1 MTTIPATK
9 RDLRTSA
16 DLTPEDV
23 GLILELAA
31 TLKRDL
37 KAGGNRPV
45 LKGKS
50 LAMIFEKPSLRTRCT
65 FELGMVQLGGHA
77 TYLPPSEIG
86 LGKRE
91 TVSDVAHCLERWFD
105 MIMARTFTQQ
115 TIDELAKYFSKPVIN
130 ALSDYEHPCQALADY
145 LTLTERVGD
154 LRGFNLTYIG
164 DGNNICH
171 SLMHIGAMLG
181 MNITVSAPAGY
192 EPAAK
197 AVQASTQAA
206 AATGGSFTYE
216 RDPRKAVARAQA
228 IYTDVWASMG
238 QEAEAAAREQ
248 IFAGY
253 QVDAALVARAPA
265 GVLIMH
271 DLPAH
276 RGSEIAAE
284 VIDGPGSIIFDEAEN
299 RLHAQ
304 KAVMVFLD
312 QASRA

>member
-1 MTTIPATK
+1 MNQILRTK
-9 RDLRTSA
+9 RDLRTST
-16 DLTPEDV
+16 DLSPEDV
-23 GLILELAA
+23 AEILSIAR

-37 KAGGNRPV
+37 KAGGNEPV

-77 TYLPPSEIG
+77 VYLPPTEIG
-86 LGKRE
+86 LGRRE
-91 TVSDVAHCLERWFD
+91 SVADVSHCLERWFD
-105 MIMARTFTQQ
+105 MIMARTFAQK
-115 TIDELAKYFSKPVIN
+115 TIDELALHCKLPVIN

-145 LTLTERVGD
+145 LTLTEHVGD
-154 LRGFNLTYIG
+154 LRGINLTYIG

-171 SLMHIGAMLG
+171 SLMHIGAMIG
-181 MNITVSAPAGY
+181 MNITVSTPAGY
-192 EPAAK
+192 EPAASV
-197 AVQASTQAA
+197 ARATVE
-206 AATGGSFTYE
+206 AATANGCQYRYE
-216 RDPRKAVARAQA
+216 PDPRVAVAHAQA

-238 QEAEAAAREQ
+238 QEDEAAERER
-248 IFAGY
+248 IFASY
-253 QVDAALVARAPA
+253 QVNAALVAKAPA

-276 RGSEIAAE
+276 RGSEIAAD
-284 VIDGPGSIIFDEAEN
+284 VIDGPNSIVFDQAEN

-312 QASRA
+312 RASR

>member
-1 MTTIPATK
+1 MTIVPTTK

-16 DLTPEDV
+16 DLTPAEV
-23 GLILELAA
+23 AEILSIAA
-31 TLKRDL
+31 RLKRDL
-37 KAGGNRPV
+37 KAGGNEPL
-45 LKGKS
+45 LKGKA

-77 TYLPPSEIG
+77 VYLPPAEIG

-91 TVSDVAHCLERWFD
+91 SVADVAHCLERWFD
-105 MIMARTFTQQ
+105 LIMARTFTQQ
-115 TIDELAKYFSKPVIN
+115 TVDDLAQCCRLPVIN
-130 ALSDYEHPCQALADY
+130 ALSDYEHPCQALADF

-171 SLMHIGAMLG
+171 SLMHLGVMLG
-181 MNITVSAPAGY
+181 MNVTVSTPKGY
-192 EPAAK
+192 EPAAPV
-197 AVQASTQAA
+197 VQATVEAA
-206 AATGGSFTYE
+206 RLSGGQYRHE
-216 RDPRKAVARAQA
+216 VDPRVAVKRAQA

-238 QEAEAAAREQ
+238 QEDEAAARER

-253 QVDAALVARAPA
+253 QVNAELVAQAPA
-265 GVLIMH
+265 GAFIMH

-276 RGSEIAAE
+276 RGSEIAAD
-284 VIDGPGSIIFDEAEN
+284 VIDGPYSIIFDEAEN

-304 KAVMVFLD
+304 KAVMVFLM
-312 QASRA
+312 Q

>member
-16 DLTPEDV
+16 DLSADDAAE
-23 GLILELAA
+23 ILSIAR

-37 KAGGNRPV
+37 KAGGNEPL

-50 LAMIFEKPSLRTRCT
+50 LAMVFEKPSLRTRCT

-77 TYLPPSEIG
+77 VYLPPNEIG

-91 TVSDVAHCLERWFD
+91 SVADVAHCLERWFD
-105 MIMARTFTQQ
+105 MIMARTFSQKTV
-115 TIDELAKYFSKPVIN
+115 DELARHCKLPVIN

-145 LTLTERVGD
+145 LKLTEHAGD
-154 LRGFNLTYIG
+154 LRGYNLTYIG

-171 SLMHIGAMLG
+171 SLMHIGVMLG
-181 MNITVSAPAGY
+181 MNITVSTPAGF
-192 EPAAK
+192 EPAK
-197 AVQASTQAA
+197 SAVEATLQAA
-206 AATGGSFTYE
+206 SAGGGSYTYE
-216 RDPRKAVARAQA
+216 RDPRAAVRNAQA

-238 QEAEAAAREQ
+238 QEHEAAEREK

-253 QVDAALVARAPA
+253 MVNAELVAHAPKGA
-265 GVLIMH
+265 FIMH

-276 RGSEIAAE
+276 RGSEIAAD
-284 VIDGPGSIIFDEAEN
+284 VIDGPNSIIFDEAEN

-312 QASRA
+312 RASQ